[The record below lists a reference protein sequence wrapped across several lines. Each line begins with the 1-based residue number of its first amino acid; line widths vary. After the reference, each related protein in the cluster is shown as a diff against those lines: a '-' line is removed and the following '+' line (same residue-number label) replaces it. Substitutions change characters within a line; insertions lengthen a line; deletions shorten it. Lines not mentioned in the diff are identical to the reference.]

1 MWIFKEVIYANV
13 FWFHWPKFILPFWIT
28 CHAPTPNW
36 QDIVY
41 FGHICCTVLFFL
53 AWHNLVGKGLSL
65 CLESKVLGAKK
76 ITLYLGNLT
85 SYHCIS
91 CEEEQKRPLKPS
103 YKNRTENWLNWRI
116 GSLIHW
122 FNQWFISWIVSLL
135 IN

>member
-1 MWIFKEVIYANV
+1 MF

-41 FGHICCTVLFFL
+41 FGHICCTILFFL
-53 AWHNLVGKGLSL
+53 TWHNLVGKCLSL

-76 ITLYLGNLT
+76 ITPLSRQPYQLPLYLMWGRA
-85 SYHCIS
+85 
-91 CEEEQKRPLKPS
+91 KRPLKHS
-103 YKNRTENWLNWRI
+103 YKNRTKGWPSWRI
-116 GSLIHW
+116 DWLVYW
-122 FNQWFISWIVSLL
+122 FNQWFIGWIVNLL